1 MEISCKNNSKLQIP
15 CGLFLLSFHLLLF
28 NYKIMI
34 TTFPSFLKIQLL
46 HIHLKRSGIFFV
58 TTDFAHPCLPTPAAP
73 PPRVFLLFFL
83 HLSLHPDNNFTRNLC
98 CQSFFVP
105 LLHLLN
111 FQIRSCSI
119 FSCQITFSN
128 IVSCLCSKICHTI
141 KLR

>member
-1 MEISCKNNSKLQIP
+1 MEISYKNNSKSQIP

-28 NYKIMI
+28 QPQNYDYNFSKLSKNSIASY
-34 TTFPSFLKIQLL
+34 TFEKVRHFLCNHRFRSSMSSNPGSPSAKSFSTVLL
-46 HIHLKRSGIFFV
+46 AFV
-58 TTDFAHPCLPTPAAP
+58 TA
-73 PPRVFLLFFL
+73 
-83 HLSLHPDNNFTRNLC
+83 PDNNFTRNLC
-98 CQSFFVP
+98 CQSFFSP